1 MLANTVDQSTVMSP
15 DTLLSRAD
23 SLLHWFVVF
32 FRPVITQPQLGVFFA
47 ASGGHTRPSITLVPP
62 ASMLRVLIAL
72 ALTCLL
78 QPAFADER
86 TQTQQQLDATRQD
99 IAELKKLL
107 SKVQEEKSGVQKELK
122 GTETELGKLQKQV
135 DALQKELQK
144 SESELQ
150 RLDAEKKKLQS
161 ARTEQQRLIAIQA
174 RAAYQNGRQEYL
186 KLLLNQQNPEKFART
201 LTYYDYLSQARLEQL
216 KNFNETLRQL
226 ANVEKDIAAQQAQL
240 LVQKSSLD
248 TQRDEL
254 ENVRKERQQ
263 VLAKLNDDVKAR
275 DQKLAA
281 REQDQADLSKV
292 LKTIEETLARQA
304 REAEEARQKALIAQ
318 QEAEKKRLREAQA
331 ENSDAPRKPAR
342 STPGALVSSSGET
355 FGGPFA
361 ATRGKLP
368 WPVDGRLLARFGESR
383 GDDARTKWD
392 GVMISASAG
401 SQVHAVHGGRV
412 VFADWLR
419 GAGLLVILDHGNGFL
434 SLYGHNQTLL
444 KSAGDVVKA
453 GESISTV
460 GNSGGQDTSA
470 LYFAI
475 RQQGHPSDPAQWC
488 RAQG

>member
-1 MLANTVDQSTVMSP
+1 
-15 DTLLSRAD
+15 
-23 SLLHWFVVF
+23 
-32 FRPVITQPQLGVFFA
+32 
-47 ASGGHTRPSITLVPP
+47 
-62 ASMLRVLIAL
+62 MLRVLIAL

-86 TQTQQQLDATRQD
+86 AQTQQQLDATRQD

-107 SKVQEEKSGVQKELK
+107 GKLQEEKSGVQKDLK
-122 GTETELGKLQKQV
+122 GTETEMGKLEKQV
-135 DALQKELQK
+135 DALQKEMKK

-150 RLDAEKKKLQS
+150 RLDTEKKKLQS
-161 ARTEQQRLIAIQA
+161 ARIEQQQLIATQA

-226 ANVEKDIAAQQAQL
+226 ANVEQDIALQQAQL

-248 TQRDEL
+248 SQRDEL
-254 ENVRKERQQ
+254 EKVRKERQQ
-263 VLAKLNDDVKAR
+263 VLAKLNSDVKAR
-275 DQKLAA
+275 DQKLQA

-331 ENSDAPRKPAR
+331 DATDAPRKPAR

-355 FGGPFA
+355 FGGPFGS
-361 ATRGKLP
+361 TRGKLP

-383 GDDARTKWD
+383 GDDARAKWD

-419 GAGLLVILDHGNGFL
+419 GAGLLVILDHGNGYL

-460 GNSGGQDTSA
+460 GNSGGQDTPA

>member
-1 MLANTVDQSTVMSP
+1 
-15 DTLLSRAD
+15 
-23 SLLHWFVVF
+23 
-32 FRPVITQPQLGVFFA
+32 
-47 ASGGHTRPSITLVPP
+47 
-62 ASMLRVLIAL
+62 MLRALIAL

-86 TQTQQQLDATRQD
+86 AQTQQQLDATRQD

-107 SKVQEEKSGVQKELK
+107 GKLQEEKSGVQKELR
-122 GTETELGKLQKQV
+122 GTETDMGKLEKQV
-135 DALQKELQK
+135 EALQKELKK

-150 RLDAEKKKLQS
+150 RLDEEKKKLQS

-226 ANVEKDIAAQQAQL
+226 ANVEKEISLQQAQL

-248 TQRDEL
+248 TQREEL
-254 ENVRKERQQ
+254 AKVRKERQLA
-263 VLAKLNDDVKAR
+263 LAKLNDDVKAR
-275 DQKLAA
+275 DQKLQQ
-281 REQDQADLSKV
+281 REQDQADLGKV

-331 ENSDAPRKPAR
+331 DTSDAPRKPVH
-342 STPGALVSSSGET
+342 STPGALVSS
-355 FGGPFA
+355 GGPSYGGAFA
-361 ATRGKLP
+361 SARGKLP
-368 WPVDGRLLARFGESR
+368 WPVDGRLLARFGETR
-383 GDDARTKWD
+383 GDDARSKWD
-392 GVMISASAG
+392 GVMISAAAG

-419 GAGLLVILDHGNGFL
+419 GAGLLVILDHGNGYL

-444 KSAGDVVKA
+444 KEAGDVVKA

-460 GNSGGQDTSA
+460 GNSGGQDTPA

-475 RQQGHPSDPAQWC
+475 RQQGRPSDPAQWC
-488 RAQG
+488 HAQG